1 MLSQRTPIA
10 TLPTADMSK
19 AQDFYEGTLGL
30 SPERQDVGGT
40 FYNCGDGSI
49 FVYASAYAGTN
60 KGTAVTFA
68 VPLEDFDA
76 EIESLR
82 GKGVTLLTFDLDG
95 VVWKDGV
102 ASIGDNARAVWF
114 ADPDGNIINVTGGTM

>member
-19 AQDFYEGTLGL
+19 AQTFYEGTLGL
-30 SPERQDVGGT
+30 RPERHDVAGT

-60 KGTAVTFA
+60 KATAMTFA

-76 EIESLR
+76 EIEVLR
-82 GKGVTLLTFDLDG
+82 GKGVALLTFDLEG

-102 ASIGDNARAVWF
+102 ASIGDGARAVWF